1 MTMQARCEKQNYI
14 VYSEILIFKKQKLIS
29 LAVNNNLISVYN
41 TMKYLHVFRN
51 DESAVLF
58 VDSHRSKYLEF
69 EQNHSVQYVS
79 LTLLSQHP

>member
-1 MTMQARCEKQNYI
+1 
-14 VYSEILIFKKQKLIS
+14 
-29 LAVNNNLISVYN
+29 
-41 TMKYLHVFRN
+41 MKYLHVFRN
-51 DESAVLF
+51 DESAALF